1 MSSVTVSEPPHG
13 FQYPGNQHSYQP
25 LYNPQGQDMTSVVRQ
40 PGVAPTVVNR
50 AQYRDWMAP
59 AVLSCLCC
67 FWPTG
72 ICAII
77 AASNANQAAE
87 AGDVIEAE
95 RQSRSARTHVIVS
108 VILGII
114 GIILIIVFQVFL
126 QPSND
131 MNRIH

>member
-1 MSSVTVSEPPHG
+1 MRTTQQDIQLRTAWLSISRQPTQLPTAIQPPG
-13 FQYPGNQHSYQP
+13 PRYDISG
-25 LYNPQGQDMTSVVRQ
+25 TVRQ

-95 RQSRSARTHVIVS
+95 RQSRNKSTMA
-108 VILGII
+108 GIMWSSFEFPD
-114 GIILIIVFQVFL
+114 VA
-126 QPSND
+126 
-131 MNRIH
+131 